1 MLLSA
6 TGLVK
11 AALVVQTQE
20 DGKYSHRVLTKCRPK
35 RVHTRE
41 GGANATI
48 KGAHHRV
55 RMEGW
60 RQWLARPERNPMT
73 HQRNREST

>member
-35 RVHTRE
+35 GVHTRE
-41 GGANATI
+41 AGANATI
-48 KGAHHRV
+48 KG
-55 RMEGW
+55 
-60 RQWLARPERNPMT
+60 
-73 HQRNREST
+73 QRDHDSCQTAGVL